1 MTPPCTLQVISGPA
15 AGQEFEID
23 SELVIG
29 RRDADLAIADDELSR
44 RHAAVRPAE
53 QGVVVEDLG
62 SLNGTFLDGER
73 IQGAVTLTA
82 DATVRVGRSEMRLRL
97 AEVEVPEAGP
107 QQDISGDAGRT
118 RLASTVPPPADAPAS
133 ADAPTP
139 TAEPEP
145 EPIPQPQVTR
155 VRPVPDADA
164 QAPADGEPPPAAPE
178 PIPQPQVTR
187 VRPVAPAE
195 AADSAPA
202 AEPEPAPS
210 AIPQPQVTRVR
221 AVPDSEPQPAA
232 PQPEPIPQ
240 PQVTRVRAVP
250 PAEPPAGE
258 PSQPAA
264 IPEPQVTR
272 VRSVATPDASGDQ
285 EQAKPPGLIKRLLA
299 RLRGGGAG
307 TGGADG

>member
-1 MTPPCTLQVISGPA
+1 MTPACTLQVISGPA

-53 QGVVVEDLG
+53 QGVIVEDLG
-62 SLNGTFLDGER
+62 SLNGTFVDGER
-73 IQGAVTLTA
+73 IQGAVTLTV

-107 QQDISGDAGRT
+107 EQDISGDAGRT
-118 RLASTVPPPADAPAS
+118 RLASTLPPEPHTPAPAV
-133 ADAPTP
+133 
-139 TAEPEP
+139 PE
-145 EPIPQPQVTR
+145 
-155 VRPVPDADA
+155 
-164 QAPADGEPPPAAPE
+164 
-178 PIPQPQVTR
+178 
-187 VRPVAPAE
+187 
-195 AADSAPA
+195 
-202 AEPEPAPS
+202 
-210 AIPQPQVTRVR
+210 
-221 AVPDSEPQPAA
+221 
-232 PQPEPIPQ
+232 PEPIPQ

-250 PAEPPAGE
+250 GAEPPDTQPPAAAPASEPEPIPQPQVTRVRAVPDSTPPPAAPEPERGAEPIPQPQVTRVRAVAGAEPPAGE

-272 VRSVATPDASGDQ
+272 VRAVAAPDASGDQ